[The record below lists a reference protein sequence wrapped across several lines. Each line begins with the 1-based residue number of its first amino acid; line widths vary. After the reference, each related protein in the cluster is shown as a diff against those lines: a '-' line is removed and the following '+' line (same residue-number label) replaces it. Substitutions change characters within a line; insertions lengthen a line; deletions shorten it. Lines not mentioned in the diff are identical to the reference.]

1 MGFFKHGLVCDLD
14 EVVVGVS
21 EVDGSDRTD
30 GASARDRTFQDG
42 HAAQME
48 VIDDLA
54 ERRCCNQADVSR
66 TWSGRVSLGLELL
79 ALLMEIDLLLREIQS
94 LSSSGKRD
102 DFHAEY
108 LLVEAAGRFNV
119 GDCQD
124 DVVKAEDLHQER
136 EQVVGALELRRIME
150 NRGKGGRWLGRFVF
164 LWCVPGGVKWTHPQS
179 KKGIKIRNAA

>member
-1 MGFFKHGLVCDLD
+1 MRWKLGVAVVCDLD

-30 GASARDRTFQDG
+30 GSSARDRTFQDG
-42 HAAQME
+42 HAAQTK

-54 ERRCCNQADVSR
+54 ERRGCNQADVSR
-66 TWSGRVSLGLELL
+66 TWSGRECLGLELL
-79 ALLMEIDLLLREIQS
+79 ALLMEIDLLLRETQS
-94 LSSSGKRD
+94 ISSSGKRD

-124 DVVKAEDLHQER
+124 DVVKAEDLHSGMKSGRDGDEQPNTSRGQGGGCDCGSGRRLCER
-136 EQVVGALELRRIME
+136 GVPMGEG
-150 NRGKGGRWLGRFVF
+150 
-164 LWCVPGGVKWTHPQS
+164 CVSGLNQPG
-179 KKGIKIRNAA
+179 

>member
-1 MGFFKHGLVCDLD
+1 
-14 EVVVGVS
+14 
-21 EVDGSDRTD
+21 
-30 GASARDRTFQDG
+30 
-42 HAAQME
+42 
-48 VIDDLA
+48 
-54 ERRCCNQADVSR
+54 
-66 TWSGRVSLGLELL
+66 
-79 ALLMEIDLLLREIQS
+79 MEIDLLLREIQS

-150 NRGKGGRWLGRFVF
+150 NRGKGGGGCGALCSFGAFRVVCSPLG
-164 LWCVPGGVKWTHPQS
+164 
-179 KKGIKIRNAA
+179 